1 MITNI
6 SYTRSGKN
14 QNDASR
20 YSIVKLYN
28 EQALEQ
34 AEEQPNEQ
42 AHKQASE
49 QTDEHI
55 IIKLNSFFNYINKG
69 KSNETFENL
78 TNEDKHFIETTL
90 LKLGLYVKNDTIEII
105 EASDRLLE
113 FQIYYWAI
121 KELHMSPYKEYLSR
135 VTREKL
141 MLIYHNSK
149 KYICKKETYTIR
161 DLLNYFIKSLQYE
174 AEEVFKYA
182 TWIYFAYRRELF

>member
-1 MITNI
+1 MTTNI
-6 SYTRSGKN
+6 SYIRSGKN

-28 EQALEQ
+28 EQALKQ

-42 AHKQASE
+42 ARKQASE

-78 TNEDKHFIETTL
+78 TNEDRYFIVKTL
-90 LKLGLYVKNDTIEII
+90 FRLDLYVKNESLDII
-105 EASDRLLE
+105 EKSGRLLE
-113 FQIYYWAI
+113 FQIYYWTI
-121 KELHMSPYKEYLSR
+121 KELHMSPYREYLNR
-135 VTREKL
+135 TTREKL
-141 MLIYHNSK
+141 MLIYHNAE
-149 KYICKKETYTIR
+149 KYICKKETYTIL

-174 AEEVFKYA
+174 AEEVLKYA
-182 TWIYFAYRRELF
+182 T